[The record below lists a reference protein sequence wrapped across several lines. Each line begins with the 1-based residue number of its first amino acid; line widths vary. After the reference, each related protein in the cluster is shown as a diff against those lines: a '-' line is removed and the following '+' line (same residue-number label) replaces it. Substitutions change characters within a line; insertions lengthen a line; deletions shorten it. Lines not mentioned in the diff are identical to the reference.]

1 MNKAPLFGTNDP
13 LYKLRVRHVW
23 LWKEWLDR
31 PNDVEAG
38 IDLVAEDTEG
48 HLRPTP
54 GEGVGSR
61 PQSRRPN

>member
-48 HLRPTP
+48 HLWPIHAKA
-54 GEGVGSR
+54 
-61 PQSRRPN
+61 